1 MCGRFALHSSR
12 ERLATRFS
20 VALSDLPELAPR
32 YNIAPSQPVLV
43 LRERQQA
50 PQRAQRAGGERSQS
64 VRVGELLR
72 WGLVPH
78 WAERP
83 EGLPSLINARL
94 ETLAE
99 RPAFR
104 DALRSRRC
112 LIPADGFYEW
122 QAKGRGSRA
131 ARTPY
136 HVALA
141 SGEPYAMAGL
151 WEIWRPAGAP
161 DAEPLR
167 TCSIVTVPAQ
177 PEIAQIHLRMPLI
190 LPPELEALWLAGD
203 ADLEKLLARIQAA
216 LGSALRAHPVSF
228 DVNAVQNDGPALIL
242 PVPDPRPSLF

>member
-20 VALSDLPELAPR
+20 VALGELPELAPR
-32 YNIAPSQPVLV
+32 YNIAPSQPVLA
-43 LRERQQA
+43 LRERQ
-50 PQRAQRAGGERSQS
+50 G
-64 VRVGELLR
+64 VRVAELLR

-78 WAERP
+78 WAEKP

-94 ETLAE
+94 ETLTE

-104 DALRSRRC
+104 HAFRARRC

-122 QAKGRGSRA
+122 QAKGRGSRS

-136 HVALA
+136 YVGLA

-151 WEIWRPAGAP
+151 WEIWRSSSSP

-167 TCSIVTVPAQ
+167 TCSIVTVAAR
-177 PEIAQIHLRMPLI
+177 PEIAGIHLRMPLI

-203 ADLEKLLARIQAA
+203 TDLAALLARLEPIA
-216 LGSALRAHPVSF
+216 GSALRLHPVGF
-228 DVNAVQNDGPALIL
+228 DVNAVQNDGPALIR
-242 PVPDPRPSLF
+242 PVLDPRPSLF